1 MKIVIPGGSGHV
13 GACLVRYFQARGDQ
27 TVVLSRSG
35 AGGVVWDGKTLG
47 DWVQEVDGA
56 DAVINLAGRSV
67 NCRYTEENLR
77 EMMESRVLST
87 RAVARAIAACDQ
99 PPRVWLQASTA
110 TIYAHRLDAANDEAT
125 GIIGGDEPDVPEKW
139 RQSIEIAKAWEAE
152 LDAAE
157 TPQTRKVALRSA
169 MTMSPDK
176 GSIFD
181 TLHTLT
187 KRGLGGTIGSGKQF
201 VSWIHERDFC
211 RAVDW
216 LTVDEKFSGPVN
228 LASPNPLPQAEF
240 QRVLREKMGAGF
252 GLPTPAWMAE
262 IGAAVMG
269 TETEMILKSRRV
281 IPGRLLDAG
290 FEFEFPEWDA
300 ACADL
305 LERSVPG

>member
-13 GACLVRYFQARGDQ
+13 GASLVRYFNARGDQ

-35 AGGVVWDGKTLG
+35 EDGVVWDGKTLG
-47 DWVQEVDGA
+47 DWVQQIDGA
-56 DAVINLAGRSV
+56 DVVINLAGRSV
-67 NCRYTEENLR
+67 NCRYNEANLR

-87 RAVARAIAACDQ
+87 RAVGQAIAACDQ

-110 TIYAHRLDAANDEAT
+110 TIYAHRFDAANDEAT
-125 GIIGGDEPDVPEKW
+125 GIIGGEEPDMPEKW
-139 RQSIEIAKAWEAE
+139 RRSIEIAKVWEAE
-152 LDAAE
+152 LNAAE
-157 TPQTRKVALRSA
+157 TPHTRKVALRSA
-169 MTMSPDK
+169 MTMSPDQ

-181 TLHTLT
+181 TLRTLT
-187 KRGLGGTIGSGKQF
+187 KRGLGGTIGDGKQF

-216 LTVDEKFSGPVN
+216 LIVDDAFSGPVN

-240 QRVLREKMGAGF
+240 QRVLREKMGVGF

-262 IGAAVMG
+262 IGAALMG
-269 TETEMILKSRRV
+269 TEAELILKSRRV
-281 IPGRLLDAG
+281 VPGRLLEAG

-305 LERSVPG
+305 LEQVSG